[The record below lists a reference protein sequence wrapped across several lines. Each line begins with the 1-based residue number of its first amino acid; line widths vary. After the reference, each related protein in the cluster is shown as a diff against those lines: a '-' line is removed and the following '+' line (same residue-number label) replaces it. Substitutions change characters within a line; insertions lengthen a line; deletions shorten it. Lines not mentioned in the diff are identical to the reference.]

1 MTFSV
6 KPTQFFLT
14 LFILCFF
21 IKMDTNA
28 QEIAAALTPE
38 GHAYVYHDHLLPIGY
53 GFNIYRIHEDEEV
66 KLNDEPVFAATS
78 GHDFRRI
85 LGDLYPIVKD
95 GLEADSPQQAFL
107 RLRGDAFNRTVLTLS
122 YPQIAEAYGFLFV
135 DENPVVDQQ
144 VTYRVEEVN
153 QRGTP
158 TGKDFER
165 TIVIEESEVIQPQEV
180 EVEKAGDEIQ
190 VTWVYPYIE
199 RAVDDIVIRFD
210 VHMRPEGEE
219 YFMRVNEESR
229 LRLEGQTEFS
239 YSIDAF
245 HNVKRAEFIVEAIDI
260 TGQNNIASNPVEV
273 ELIDMTQPSAIYE
286 VHSRVVDGV
295 VELTWPVST
304 DPITAGYHIDRVNMD
319 TEEEERITDE
329 LVDLRDPIFRDTTI
343 ESDYNI
349 QYYVI
354 AVSEYGVESERG
366 NPALEHVVSV
376 QYPEAPS
383 NIHAEVLPEE
393 NIVEISW
400 DPAEKDDLFNT
411 YIVLRRTYDD
421 REQRGGFAQVNDER
435 LTEEFIID
443 DGVASEGFIEGRF
456 YEYGV
461 VAANRHGRRSDTLFT
476 VVHMPNLTPPEPP
489 AGIEASI
496 HEGARINVVWS
507 ASPSTDVTSYNV
519 YKFDQHRDTTIINQ
533 TKSKRFLAD
542 TDVSLGTE
550 YTYFVT
556 AVDSS
561 GNESQPTR
569 ESIITMNNFSPPPSV
584 RNIQAVETDE
594 GVKLQWEPSAADDLN
609 GYIIKRSPLINGQY
623 VPLHDD
629 VLTDTS
635 WLDTDGEAGLWYRVF
650 AVDVTGNQ
658 SRPSSARQATSGN

>member
-1 MTFSV
+1 MTFPAKSTLLV
-6 KPTQFFLT
+6 ST
-14 LFILCFF
+14 LFVLCLLFR
-21 IKMDTNA
+21 IDANA
-28 QEIAAALTPE
+28 QEIAGVLTPE
-38 GHAYVYHDHLLPIGY
+38 GHAYIYHDHLLPIGY
-53 GFNIYRIHEDEEV
+53 GFNIYRIHGGEET
-66 KLNDEPVFAATS
+66 KLNDDPVFAASS

-85 LGDLYPIVKD
+85 LGDLYPIVED

-107 RLRGDAFNRTVLTLS
+107 RLRGDAFNRTALSLS
-122 YPQIAEAYGFLFV
+122 YAQIAEAYGFLFV

-144 VTYRVEEVN
+144 VTYKVEEVN

-158 TGKDFER
+158 SGTVFER
-165 TIVIEESEVIQPQEV
+165 TIVIEESEVVQPQEV
-180 EVEKAGDEIQ
+180 EVVKEGDEIQ
-190 VTWVYPYIE
+190 ITWVYPEAE

-229 LRLEGQTEFS
+229 LKLEGQTEFS

-245 HNVKRAEFIVEAIDI
+245 HDVERAEFIVEAIDI
-260 TGQNNIASNPVEV
+260 TGQNSIVSNPVEV
-273 ELIDMTQPSAIYE
+273 ELIDMTQPTAIYE

-319 TEEEERITDE
+319 KEEEIRITDE
-329 LVDLRDPIFRDTTI
+329 LIDLRDPFFRDATI

-349 QYYVI
+349 QYYII

-366 NPALEHVVSV
+366 NPALEHVLSV
-376 QYPEAPS
+376 QYPETPS

-400 DPAEKDDLFNT
+400 DAVEKDELFNT
-411 YIVLRRTYDD
+411 YILLRRTYED
-421 REQRGGFAQVNDER
+421 REQRGGFAQVNNER
-435 LTEEFIID
+435 LTDEFIID

-461 VAANRHGRRSDTLFT
+461 VSANRHGRRSDTLFT
-476 VVHMPNLTPPEPP
+476 VVQMPNIPPPEPP

-496 HEGARINVVWS
+496 YEGARINVVWG

-533 TKSKRFLAD
+533 PKRDRFLAD
-542 TDVSLGTE
+542 TDVTVGTE

-569 ESIITMNNFSPPPSV
+569 ESVITMNNFSPPPSV
-584 RNIQAVETDE
+584 RNVQAVETDE
-594 GVKLQWEPSAADDLN
+594 GVTIQWETSPSDDLE
-609 GYIIKRSPLINGQY
+609 GYIVKRSALINGQY
-623 VPLHDD
+623 VPLHEE
-629 VLTDTS
+629 VLTGTNWVDQ
-635 WLDTDGEAGLWYRVF
+635 DGEAGLWYRVF
-650 AVDVTGNQ
+650 AVDTSGNQ